1 MTDLPAVHV
10 TLLPERVAP
19 ERWRIDAMTP
29 ESDTSTHYFWGMARN
44 FDVLDVGFT
53 ARFKAQQASVFREDV
68 AVLEAQQRSIL
79 RNPHLKLKAFGIDS
93 GGVRA
98 RHVIERMIRAQQPS
112 DSAEAPE
119 SC

>member
-1 MTDLPAVHV
+1 MEKHDQGVRGFV
-10 TLLPERVAP
+10 
-19 ERWRIDAMTP
+19 IDAMTP
-29 ESDTSTHYFWGMARN
+29 ESDTSTHYFWGMARD

-68 AVLEAQQRSIL
+68 AVLEAQQLSIV

-98 RHVIERMIRAQQPS
+98 RHTIERMIRAQEAAVS
-112 DSAEAPE
+112 IEAPD
-119 SC
+119 SN